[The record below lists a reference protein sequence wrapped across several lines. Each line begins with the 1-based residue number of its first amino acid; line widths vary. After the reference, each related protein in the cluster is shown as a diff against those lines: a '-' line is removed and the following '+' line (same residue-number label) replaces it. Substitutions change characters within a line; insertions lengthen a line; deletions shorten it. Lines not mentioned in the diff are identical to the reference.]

1 MRHDPLDE
9 ARTGRT
15 ERVGRLALLG
25 AVGAAFGASLCC
37 IGPIL
42 FVTVGVGAG
51 LGSSFGPLR
60 PLLTVLGVVAL
71 GIGFY
76 TVYGRRTQPAGC
88 SPGEACAVPAT
99 RRRNQVILWT
109 ATVLAVVLWSFSYWS
124 TLLL

>member
-1 MRHDPLDE
+1 MRHIRLDA

-51 LGSSFGPLR
+51 LGSSFEPLR
-60 PLLTVLGVVAL
+60 PLLTVLAGVAL

-76 TVYGRRTQPAGC
+76 TVYGRRGQPAGC